1 MSMLYHY
8 TSQTGII
15 GIIQSRSIWA
25 THAMAL
31 NDSSEFFH
39 SLSFAREVANGIF
52 EDDGYLSAFGWAV
65 HHSLESVSADDL
77 YLTSFSEKP
86 DLLSQWRGYC
96 PAGAGLCL
104 GFDSNDLETFCERQ
118 GYKLEKC
125 IYEHQD
131 QIKQIH
137 DLVERCLNRFP
148 KPPLSRDE
156 YKALTSKEQVNF
168 ELDYRLRTSQ
178 GPDKLEADA
187 AVTWLCAEIAKLA
200 PQFKNEGFHEEAEW
214 RIIAKEPK
222 EQVKFRASSSYL
234 APYVG
239 LEILISA
246 ANTTL
251 REVIIGPNPNQ
262 ARCEASVKALLTT
275 TGLDDVELRRSSLPY
290 NNW

>member
-8 TSQTGII
+8 TSQNGII

-39 SLSFAREVANGIF
+39 SLSLAKEVASGIF

-65 HHSLESVSADDL
+65 RHSLETVSADDL
-77 YLTSFSEKP
+77 YVTSFSEKP
-86 DLLSQWRGYC
+86 DLLSQWRSYC
-96 PAGAGLCL
+96 PAGGGLCL
-104 GFDSNDLETFCERQ
+104 GFDSSVLETFCERQ

-137 DLVERCLNRFP
+137 DLVGRCLNRFP
-148 KPPLSRDE
+148 KPPLSRE
-156 YKALTSKEQVNF
+156 KYKALTSKEQVNF
-168 ELDYRLRTSQ
+168 ELDYQLRTSR
-178 GPDKLEADA
+178 GSSKPEADA
-187 AVTWLCAEIAKLA
+187 AVAWLCAEISKLA
-200 PQFKNEGFHEEAEW
+200 PQFKNGGFHEEAEW

-246 ANTTL
+246 TSTAL
-251 REVIIGPNPNQ
+251 CEVIVGPNPNQ
-262 ARCEASVKALLTT
+262 SRCEASVKTLLTT
-275 TGLDDVELRRSSLPY
+275 AGLDSVELMRSSLPY